1 MPCYVVVSFDLLW
14 GWGGGNRDL
23 HTVAVPA
30 TALYIVHVRHQVQI
44 QAVLFFLPKLQ
55 NKSQGGGVPGKITA
69 LFRGQG
75 DSRGVL
81 SA

>member
-1 MPCYVVVSFDLLW
+1 MPRYVVVTFDLLW

-44 QAVLFFLPKLQ
+44 QAVLFFLAQ
-55 NKSQGGGVPGKITA
+55 ITK
-69 LFRGQG
+69 
-75 DSRGVL
+75 
-81 SA
+81 